1 MGRNNKFDTH
11 VRPRFEEIK
20 VWYQDLTE
28 KEITKKLGISVRAWE
43 NYKKE
48 YPELVEVLKDSKTEL
63 KRELKESLKKKAK
76 GYYYEETKTFIREE
90 NGKTVKTVE
99 KFKKY
104 AQPDTGAI
112 HLLLKNIDDDW
123 RNDDL
128 VTIKRKEKELQL
140 RDRQIENNEW

>member
-140 RDRQIENNEW
+140 RERQIENNEW

>member
-1 MGRNNKFDTH
+1 M
-11 VRPRFEEIK
+11 
-20 VWYQDLTE
+20 
-28 KEITKKLGISVRAWE
+28 
-43 NYKKE
+43 
-48 YPELVEVLKDSKTEL
+48 EVLKDSKTEL

-140 RDRQIENNEW
+140 RERQIENNEW